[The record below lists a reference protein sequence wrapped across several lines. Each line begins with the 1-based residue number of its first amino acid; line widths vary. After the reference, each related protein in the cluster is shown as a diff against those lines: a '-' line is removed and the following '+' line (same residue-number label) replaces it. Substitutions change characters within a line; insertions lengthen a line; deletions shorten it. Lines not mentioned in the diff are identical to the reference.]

1 MLISTDDED
10 IILSLSL
17 YSSTESEC
25 RYISIYIY
33 YCRPPPSES
42 DVDADG
48 MKQRFVEEYRTYED
62 ALFTVRERDYFHRSR
77 GDHDTLGHL
86 YFRVVEWICTT
97 VVGCMTRFHT
107 LEKKWMTTL
116 TSAATAASK
125 QKVPLFAVH
134 ALYKMKEYYV
144 PLYDAVSYDVELL
157 CIACRLRPVYR
168 PCTRLAKKVCCQ
180 RFNSR
185 CLQCFIEYELTAGG
199 REHVL
204 DVFRLSTVEL
214 QCRCHRNYLSLLFP
228 SFMLFASES
237 SIKMVLRVCVLR
249 TMADMLANEGDRSA
263 MTKRIDS
270 RIAGFRSSV
279 ACSGGGA
286 SCTVEKKQ
294 YVDRHYLYQLVSE
307 YATDHFMICGGVCSE
322 LRSILRIS
330 GISNKMN
337 ELVNILS
344 MVVGNSSL
352 ITSPSRDVCRE
363 TEYVQN
369 EHVVHVA
376 DDGENFIGRLRYRL
390 RMMLC
395 SIHSPPM
402 KDHYSFCPSCHIK
415 LSTIVTILPDI
426 CKPDSMYDISRRQGI
441 YNTDV
446 TRRQAEKTKQ
456 QQEQHRR
463 I

>member
-1 MLISTDDED
+1 M
-10 IILSLSL
+10 
-17 YSSTESEC
+17 
-25 RYISIYIY
+25 YIY
-33 YCRPPPSES
+33 LDLYTYCRPPSQS
-42 DVDADG
+42 DVDVDT
-48 MKQRFVEEYRTYED
+48 MKQRFVEEYRKYED
-62 ALFTVRERDYFHRSR
+62 ALFTLLERDHFHRSR

-97 VVGCMTRFHT
+97 VVGCMRRFHA
-107 LEKKWMTTL
+107 LEKKWAAEA
-116 TSAATAASK
+116 AATCAASASK
-125 QKVPLFAVH
+125 KVPLSTVH

-144 PLYDAVSYDVELL
+144 PIYDAVSYDVELL

-185 CLQCFIEYELTAGG
+185 CLQCSIEYELSANGC
-199 REHVL
+199 EHVL

-214 QCRCHRNYLSLLFP
+214 ECRCHRNYLSLLFP

-249 TMADMLANEGDRSA
+249 TVADMLSSEGDRSA

-270 RIAGFRSSV
+270 RISGSRAAV
-279 ACSGGGA
+279 PSGGV

-307 YATDHFMICGGVCSE
+307 YATDHFMICGGLCSE

-330 GISNKMN
+330 GISNKMY
-337 ELVNILS
+337 ELVTLLS
-344 MVVGNSSL
+344 MVIGNSSL
-352 ITSPSRDVCRE
+352 IASPSRDVVSE
-363 TEYVQN
+363 TKYVQDIHAAAA
-369 EHVVHVA
+369 E
-376 DDGENFIGRLRYRL
+376 DGENFIGRLQYRL
-390 RMMLC
+390 RKMIC
-395 SIHSPPM
+395 SLESPPM

-415 LSTIVTILPDI
+415 ISTIVTILPDI

-456 QQEQHRR
+456 QQEQRR
-463 I
+463 T